1 MSSYFVAQAGLE
13 LAVFLLQAPKCQHY
27 KSGPL
32 YTAQIQFLI
41 FFSLC
46 VYVVCLQLFTCGGG
60 QSLVSGCLIHFCP
73 THLISPLGQG
83 PSLNLELAISLE
95 WLASQ
100 PLRSALPTPSVFG
113 LQSRMPAFTWVLG
126 PQLQVSMIEQ
136 QAFYAGSHLPS
147 PSFLISTLTLRIEDE
162 LVRLSGTCL

>member
-41 FFSLC
+41 FFPC
-46 VYVVCLQLFTCGGG
+46 VYMLYACSYSPVGG

-73 THLISPLGQG
+73 THLISSLGQG
-83 PSLNLELAISLE
+83 PLLNLELAISLE

-100 PLRSALPTPSVFG
+100 PLRSALSTPSVFG

-126 PQLQVSMIEQ
+126 PQLQVSVIEQ

>member
-13 LAVFLLQAPKCQHY
+13 LAVFLLRAPKCQDY

-41 FFSLC
+41 FFPC
-46 VYVVCLQLFTCGGG
+46 VYVVCLWLFTYGG

-100 PLRSALPTPSVFG
+100 PLRSAFPTPSVFG
-113 LQSRMPAFTWVLG
+113 LQSHMPAFAWVLG
-126 PQLQVSMIEQ
+126 PQLAPQD
-136 QAFYAGSHLPS
+136 AGSHLPS
-147 PSFLISTLTLRIEDE
+147 PSFLISTLTLRIEEE
-162 LVRLSGTCL
+162 LVRRGDTCL